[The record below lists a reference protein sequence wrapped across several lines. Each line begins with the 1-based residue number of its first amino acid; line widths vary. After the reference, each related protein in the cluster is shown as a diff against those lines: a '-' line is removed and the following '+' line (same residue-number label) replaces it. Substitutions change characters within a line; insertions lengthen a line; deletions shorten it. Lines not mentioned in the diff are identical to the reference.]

1 MITEMP
7 ATRRAVMRT
16 LITPAVR
23 AVAVQEPC
31 CVSFSFRS
39 KRLVGLSN
47 KKFKGCIKIIMMEV
61 MYTYQKLMG
70 SHDQFQY
77 LVW

>member
-31 CVSFSFRS
+31 CVSFSFCS
-39 KRLVGLSN
+39 KRLVGL
-47 KKFKGCIKIIMMEV
+47 KIQGLYYDGGDVHLPEV
-61 MYTYQKLMG
+61 DG
-70 SHDQFQY
+70 ES
-77 LVW
+77 